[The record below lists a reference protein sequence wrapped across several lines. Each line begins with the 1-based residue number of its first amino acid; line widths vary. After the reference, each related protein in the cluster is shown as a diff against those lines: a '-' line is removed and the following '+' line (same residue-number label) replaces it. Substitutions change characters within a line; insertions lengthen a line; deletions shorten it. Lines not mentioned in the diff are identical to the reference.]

1 MMKIAIFGGTFN
13 PIHNGHLNAIENV
26 QKALSPD
33 KLILMPTHIPPHKAV
48 KDLASDE
55 ARLEMCR
62 IVASLYENVI
72 VSDFELKSAGKSYTV
87 TTMEHLKSVYPGDDL
102 YFVMGSDMLN
112 TFLTWYQ
119 PERIMELCTLVCV
132 CRSEA
137 DKKQAVVKAEEIR
150 TCGGR
155 CILIDCEAVE
165 ASSTE
170 IRADLIAYNSSF
182 GRIPDSVEHYI
193 SENGLYNFDKT
204 KYNSYREYLAGI
216 LSEKRFNHSLNVAD
230 EALKLAVLYDCDREK
245 AYFAGLVHDICKEIP
260 IEDQYALTLRCPLD
274 VTDVELHAPKTYHGI
289 AGSVFLKEHFGVT
302 DPNILSAVRYHTVAK
317 GGMNLLEKI
326 IYMADLIS
334 KERHYPDV
342 EYYRDV
348 THKDL
353 DLGLYEAM
361 KFSIEDSISKTR
373 TIPTLTLDAYNEYT
387 LYKLS
392 LQGETKK

>member
-1 MMKIAIFGGTFN
+1 MKIAIFGGTFN
-13 PIHNGHLNAIENV
+13 PIHNGHLNVIENA
-26 QKALSPD
+26 QKALNPD

-62 IVASLYENVI
+62 LVANLYENVE
-72 VSDFELKSAGKSYTV
+72 VSDFELKSEGKSYTV
-87 TTMEHLKSVYPGDDL
+87 TTMEHLKSIYPDDDL
-102 YFVMGSDMLN
+102 YFVIGSDMLN
-112 TFLTWYQ
+112 TFLTWYK
-119 PERIMELCTLVCV
+119 PERIMELCILVCV
-132 CRSEA
+132 CRSEN
-137 DKKQAVVKAEEIR
+137 DRKQSETKAEEIR
-150 TCGGR
+150 LHRGR

-170 IRADLIAYNSSF
+170 IRADLIAYNTSF
-182 GRIPDSVEHYI
+182 GRIPESVEQYI
-193 SENGLYNFDKT
+193 LENGLYNFDKT
-204 KYNSYREYLAGI
+204 KYNSYREYLAQN

-230 EALKLAVLYDCDREK
+230 EALKLAVLNDCDREK

-260 IEDQYALTLRCPLD
+260 IEEQYALTLRSPLD
-274 VTDVELHAPKTYHGI
+274 VTDVELNAPKTYHGI
-289 AGSVFLKEHFGVT
+289 AGSVYLQEHFGID
-302 DPNILSAVRYHTVAK
+302 DPEILSAVRYHTVAK

-392 LQGETKK
+392 LKGETKK

>member
-1 MMKIAIFGGTFN
+1 MRIAIFGGTFN
-13 PIHNGHLNAIENV
+13 PIHNGHLNVIENV
-26 QKALSPD
+26 LKELEPA

-55 ARLEMCR
+55 ARLEMCQL
-62 IVASLYENVI
+62 VASLYENVE
-72 VSDFELKSAGKSYTV
+72 VSDFELKSEGKSYTV
-87 TTMEHLKSVYPGDDL
+87 TTMEHLKSSYPDDDL

-112 TFLTWYQ
+112 TFLSWVK
-119 PERIMELCTLVCV
+119 PDRIMKLCTLVCV

-137 DKKQAVVKAEEIR
+137 DRKQSEANAGKIR
-150 TCGGR
+150 EVGGS

-170 IRADLIAYNSSF
+170 IRADLIAYNTSF
-182 GRIPDSVEHYI
+182 GRIPESVEHYI
-193 SENGLYNFDKT
+193 LEKGLYNFDKT
-204 KYNSYREYLAGI
+204 KYNSYREYLEGI
-216 LSEKRFNHSLNVAD
+216 LSEKRFKHSLNVAD
-230 EALKLAVLYDCDREK
+230 EALKLAVLNDCDREK

-260 IEDQYALTLRCPLD
+260 IEEQYELVLRCPLD
-274 VTDVELHAPKTYHGI
+274 VTDVELGAPKTWHGI
-289 AGSVFLKEHFGVT
+289 AGSVFLKEHFGIT
-302 DPNILSAVRYHTVAK
+302 DPDILSSVRYHTVAK
-317 GGMNLLEKI
+317 GGMNFLEKI

-334 KERHYPDV
+334 KERHYKDV

>member
-1 MMKIAIFGGTFN
+1 MKIAIFGGTFN
-13 PIHNGHLNAIENV
+13 PIHNGHLNVIENV
-26 QKALSPD
+26 QKVLNPD

-62 IVASLYENVI
+62 LAASLYENVL
-72 VSDFELKSAGKSYTV
+72 VSDFELKAEGKSYTV
-87 TTMEHLKSVYPGDDL
+87 TTMEHLKSIYPDDNL
-102 YFVMGSDMLN
+102 YFVMGSDMLK
-112 TFLTWYQ
+112 TFLSWYQ

-137 DKKQAVVKAEEIR
+137 DRKSAKENAEEIMAH
-150 TCGGR
+150 GGR
-155 CILIDCEAVE
+155 CTIIDCEAVE

-170 IRADLIAYNSSF
+170 IRADLIAYNTSF
-182 GRIPDSVEHYI
+182 GRIPGNVESYI

-204 KYNSYREYLAGI
+204 KYNSYREYLALH

-245 AYFAGLVHDICKEIP
+245 AYFAGLVHDICKELP
-260 IEDQYALTLRCPLD
+260 IEEQYALTLRSPLN
-274 VTDVELHAPKTYHGI
+274 VTDVELNAPKTYHGI
-289 AGSVFLKEHFGVT
+289 AGSVFLEEQFGIT
-302 DPNILSAVRYHTVAK
+302 DPDILSAVRYHTVAK

-392 LQGETKK
+392 LKGETKK

>member
-1 MMKIAIFGGTFN
+1 MRIAIFGGTFN
-13 PIHNGHLNAIENV
+13 PIHNGHLNVIENV
-26 QKALSPD
+26 QKTLNPD

-62 IVASLYENVI
+62 LVAQMYHGVE
-72 VSDFELKSAGKSYTV
+72 VSDFELKSEGKSYTV
-87 TTMEHLKSVYPGDDL
+87 TTMENLHSTYPDDEL
-102 YFVMGSDMLN
+102 YFVMGSDMFH
-112 TFLTWYQ
+112 TFLTWVK
-119 PERIMELCTLVCV
+119 PHRIMELCTLVCV
-132 CRSEA
+132 CRSDDDRKRAES
-137 DKKQAVVKAEEIR
+137 DAVEIR
-150 TCGGR
+150 LAGGN

-170 IRADLIAYNSSF
+170 IRADVIAYNSTF
-182 GRIPDSVEHYI
+182 GQVPENVERYI
-193 SENGLYNFDKT
+193 LEKSLYNFDKT

-260 IEDQYALTLRCPLD
+260 TSEQYALTLRSPLD
-274 VTDVELHAPKTYHGI
+274 VTDVELNAPKTYHGI
-289 AGSVFLKEHFGVT
+289 AGSVFLEEHFGIT
-302 DPNILSAVRYHTVAK
+302 DPDILSAVRYHTVAK

-353 DLGLYEAM
+353 NLGLYEAM

-392 LQGETKK
+392 LKGKTEK

>member
-1 MMKIAIFGGTFN
+1 MKIAIFGGTFN
-13 PIHNGHLNAIENV
+13 PIHNGHLNVIENV
-26 QKALSPD
+26 QKALNPD

-62 IVASLYENVI
+62 LAASLYENVL
-72 VSDFELKSAGKSYTV
+72 VSDFELKAEGKSFTV
-87 TTMEHLKSVYPGDDL
+87 TTMEHLKSIYPDDNL
-102 YFVMGSDMLN
+102 YFVMGSDMLK
-112 TFLTWYQ
+112 TFLTWYK

-137 DKKQAVVKAEEIR
+137 DKKSAKANAEEIR
-150 TCGGR
+150 IRGGR
-155 CILIDCEAVE
+155 CTIIDCEAVE

-170 IRADLIAYNSSF
+170 IRADLIAYSTSF
-182 GRIPDSVEHYI
+182 GRIPESVESYI

-204 KYNSYREYLAGI
+204 KYNSYREYLALH

-245 AYFAGLVHDICKEIP
+245 AYFAGLVHDICKELP
-260 IEDQYALTLRCPLD
+260 IEEQYALTLRSPLK
-274 VTDVELHAPKTYHGI
+274 VTDVELGAPKTYHGI
-289 AGSVFLKEHFGVT
+289 AGSVFLKEHFGIT
-302 DPNILSAVRYHTVAK
+302 DPDILSAVRYHTVAK

-373 TIPTLTLDAYNEYT
+373 TIPNLTLDAYNEYT

-392 LQGETKK
+392 LKGETK

>member
-1 MMKIAIFGGTFN
+1 MKIAIFGGTFN
-13 PIHNGHLNAIENV
+13 PIHNGHLNVIENV
-26 QKALSPD
+26 QKALNPD
-33 KLILMPTHIPPHKAV
+33 RLILMPTHIPPHKAV

-62 IVASLYENVI
+62 LVANLYENVE
-72 VSDFELKSAGKSYTV
+72 VSDFELKSEGKSYTV
-87 TTMEHLKSVYPGDDL
+87 TTMEYLRSIYSDDDL
-102 YFVMGSDMLN
+102 YFVMGSDMLG
-112 TFLTWYQ
+112 TFLTWYM

-132 CRSEA
+132 CRSED
-137 DKKQAVVKAEEIR
+137 DKKQSEAKAEEIR
-150 TCGGR
+150 KAGGR

-170 IRADLIAYNSSF
+170 IRADLIAYNTSF
-182 GRIPDSVEHYI
+182 GRIPESVEQYI
-193 SENGLYNFDKT
+193 LENGLYNFDKT
-204 KYNSYREYLAGI
+204 KYNSYREYLAQN

-260 IEDQYALTLRCPLD
+260 IEGQYALTLRSSLD
-274 VTDVELHAPKTYHGI
+274 VTDVELNAPKTYHGI
-289 AGSVFLKEHFGVT
+289 AGSVFLKEHFGID
-302 DPNILSAVRYHTVAK
+302 DPDILSAVRYHTVAK
-317 GGMNLLEKI
+317 GGMNLLGKI

-392 LQGETKK
+392 LKGETKN

>member
-1 MMKIAIFGGTFN
+1 MMKTAIFGGTFN
-13 PIHNGHLNAIENV
+13 PIHNGHLNVIENV
-26 QKALSPD
+26 LKELLPD
-33 KLILMPTHIPPHKAV
+33 RLILMPTHIPPHKNA

-62 IVASLYENVI
+62 IAASIYENVS
-72 VSDFELKSAGKSYTV
+72 VSDFEIKSEGKSYTV
-87 TTMEHLKSVYPGDDL
+87 TTMEHLKSIYPDDEL
-102 YFVMGSDMLN
+102 YFVMGSDMLL
-112 TFLTWYQ
+112 TFLSWYK
-119 PERIMELCTLVCV
+119 PDRIMELCTLVCV
-132 CRSEA
+132 CRSES
-137 DKKQAVVKAEEIR
+137 DRKSAEESAERIR
-150 TCGGR
+150 EAGGR

-170 IRADLIAYNSSF
+170 VRADLIAYNSSF
-182 GRIPDSVEHYI
+182 GRIPDAVESYI
-193 SENGLYNFDKT
+193 LENKLYNFDKT
-204 KYNSYREYLAGI
+204 KYNSYREYLERN

-230 EALKLAVLYDCDREK
+230 EALKLAVLYNCDREK

-260 IEDQYALTLRCPLD
+260 IEEQYALTMRSPLD

-289 AGSVFLKEHFGVT
+289 AGSVFLEEHFGVT
-302 DPNILSAVRYHTVAK
+302 DPDILSAVRYHTVAK

-334 KERHYPDV
+334 KERKYPDV
-342 EYYRDV
+342 EYYRDC

-392 LQGETKK
+392 LQGKTEK

>member
-1 MMKIAIFGGTFN
+1 MKIAIFGGTFN
-13 PIHNGHLNAIENV
+13 PIHNGHLNVIENV
-26 QKALSPD
+26 LKELSPD

-62 IVASLYENVI
+62 LVANLYNKVE
-72 VSDFELKSAGKSYTV
+72 VSDFELKSEGKSYTV
-87 TTMEHLKSVYPGDDL
+87 TTMEYLKSLYPDDDL

-112 TFLTWYQ
+112 TFLTWVK
-119 PERIMELCTLVCV
+119 PDRIMELCTLVCV
-132 CRSEA
+132 CRSEK
-137 DKKQAVVKAEEIR
+137 DRKQSEAKAEEIR
-150 TCGGR
+150 EHGGR
-155 CILIDCEAVE
+155 CILVDCEAVE

-170 IRADLIAYNSSF
+170 IRADLIAYNTSF
-182 GRIPDSVEHYI
+182 GRIPENVERYI
-193 SENGLYNFDKT
+193 LRNGLYNFDKT
-204 KYNSYREYLAGI
+204 KYNSYREYLALH

-260 IEDQYALTLRCPLD
+260 TSEQYALTLRCPLD

-289 AGSVFLKEHFGVT
+289 AGSVFLNENFGIT
-302 DPNILSAVRYHTVAK
+302 DPDILSAVRYHTVAK

-387 LYKLS
+387 LYKMS

>member
-13 PIHNGHLNAIENV
+13 PIHNGHLNVIDNV
-26 QKALSPD
+26 LKELNPD

-62 IVASLYENVI
+62 LVASQYPSVE
-72 VSDFELKSAGKSYTV
+72 VSDFEIKSEGKSYTV
-87 TTMEHLKSVYPGDDL
+87 NTMEHLHSIYPDDEL

-112 TFLTWYQ
+112 TFLTWVK
-119 PERIMELCTLVCV
+119 PDRIMELCTLVCV
-132 CRSEA
+132 CRSES
-137 DKKQAVVKAEEIR
+137 DRKQSEAKAEEIR

-155 CILIDCEAVE
+155 CNLIDCEAVE

-170 IRADLIAYNSSF
+170 IRADLIAYNTSF
-182 GRIPDSVEHYI
+182 GRIPESVEHYI
-193 SENGLYNFDKT
+193 LENGLYNFDKT
-204 KYNSYREYLAGI
+204 KYNSYREYLEGI

-230 EALKLAVLYDCDREK
+230 EALKLAVLNDCDREK

-260 IEDQYALTLRCPLD
+260 IEEQYELVLRCPLN
-274 VTDVELHAPKTYHGI
+274 VTEVELHAPKTYHGI
-289 AGSVFLKEHFGVT
+289 AGSVFLKEHFGIT
-302 DPNILSAVRYHTVAK
+302 DPDILSAVRYHTVAK

-334 KERHYPDV
+334 KERHYQDV

-387 LYKLS
+387 LYKQS